1 NFAASTIAGSISSIN
16 IAGASGPLLG
26 DSIYMLTLIDGV
38 AGVTA
43 TNLTQVANGLRNPA
57 GFAFH
62 PSTGDLYFQ
71 DNGIDG
77 LTDPNDPLSADE
89 LNVIRAADI
98 GGATV
103 EFFGFPNKY
112 TAYRTGTVVVGQGI
126 LPLVTFQPQPTPVMA
141 EDSASANDID

>member
-1 NFAASTIAGSISSIN
+1 
-16 IAGASGPLLG
+16 
-26 DSIYMLTLIDGV
+26 MLTLIDGV

-77 LTDPNDPLSADE
+77 LTDPNEPLSAFAGE
-89 LNVIRAADI
+89 SIRGTWQLQVSDNAEFDI
-98 GGATV
+98 GTLNHWCLGLNGAA
-103 EFFGFPNKY
+103 P
-112 TAYRTGTVVVGQGI
+112 
-126 LPLVTFQPQPTPVMA
+126 
-141 EDSASANDID
+141 